1 MAAQPAGKARGET
14 VNRFDASL
22 SLRELLSGENRK
34 PTLILLWAPV
44 VLTVWRYYL
53 AGSLFKARPESSAGL
68 LQSAT
73 QTPEMYAYLS
83 SLLLLGLV
91 SLAFVGLVFREPLSS
106 YGLALGDWR
115 FGLKA
120 LAVMGPVAVVLSALA
135 SRSPEFIAQYPLS
148 RAVCATAPAFLAH
161 AAAYLA
167 YCDRFEIFFRGFVQF
182 GLRERLGAWDA
193 ILVQTALSCLVH
205 IGKPSGEIFGAIVGG
220 LAFGIVAFRSRSLLY
235 VIVAHWVLG
244 VALDLFICLG

>member
-1 MAAQPAGKARGET
+1 
-14 VNRFDASL
+14 VNRFDSSL
-22 SLRELLSGENRK
+22 SLRGLFAGENRK

-44 VLTVWRYYL
+44 ALIVWRYYL
-53 AGSLFKARPESSAGL
+53 AGALFRGHPALPAGL
-68 LQSAT
+68 LRGSA
-73 QTPEMYAYLS
+73 EASELVAYLS
-83 SLLLLGLV
+83 SFALLGLI

-120 LAVMGPVAVVLSALA
+120 LAVMAPMMVVLSALA
-135 SRSPEFIAQYPLS
+135 SRSPAFLAQYPLS
-148 RAVCATAPAFLAH
+148 RAVCASAPAFLVH
-161 AAAYLA
+161 AAGYLA
-167 YCDRFEIFFRGFVQF
+167 YYVGFEIFFRGFVQF
-182 GLRERLGAWDA
+182 GLRERLGDWNA

-205 IGKPSGEIFGAIVGG
+205 IGKPSGEVFGAIVGG

>member
-1 MAAQPAGKARGET
+1 M
-14 VNRFDASL
+14 NRFDSSL
-22 SLRELLSGENRK
+22 SLRGFFSGENRK

-44 VLTVWRYYL
+44 ALTIWRYYL
-53 AGSLFKARPESSAGL
+53 AGGLFRGHPAWPAGL
-68 LQSAT
+68 LLRSA
-73 QTPEMYAYLS
+73 EASELASYLS
-83 SLLLLGLV
+83 SFALLGLV

-120 LAVMGPVAVVLSALA
+120 LAVMAPVMVVLSALA
-135 SRSPEFIAQYPLS
+135 SRSPAFLAQYPIS
-148 RAVCATAPAFLAH
+148 RAVCASVPAFLVH

-167 YCDRFEIFFRGFVQF
+167 YYVGFEIFFRGFIQF
-182 GLRERLGAWDA
+182 GLRERLGDWYA

-205 IGKPSGEIFGAIVGG
+205 IGKPSGEIFGASVGG

-235 VIVAHWVLG
+235 VVVAHWVLG